1 MAPHINE
8 GTIAT
13 IEEEKAGSRFWDI
26 QNRLGRGLDSRSLF
40 PTPGSTTPS
49 RPTRIKEIGRI
60 GYEINVNRFF
70 FKCVPPRCPE
80 EGDAELKKALR
91 EIAEWLGEVTE

>member
-1 MAPHINE
+1 MGYSESAW
-8 GTIAT
+8 G
-13 IEEEKAGSRFWDI
+13 
-26 QNRLGRGLDSRSLF
+26 GLDSRSLF

-60 GYEINVNRFF
+60 GYETNVNRLF

-91 EIAEWLGEVTE
+91 EIAKWLGEVTE